1 MLQSHFLRLGQ
12 TKEVSGTVLTTLVS
26 CVLLAC
32 GQDFVDGGLYYEII
46 TTTDRPTSTAV
57 THLLLF
63 GDDSR
68 AHDDA
73 AQQYVGLQ

>member
-1 MLQSHFLRLGQ
+1 MSVNERFPVFNSSRYI
-12 TKEVSGTVLTTLVS
+12 
-26 CVLLAC
+26 LA
-32 GQDFVDGGLYYEII
+32 DILSILIGGLYYEII
-46 TTTDRPTSTAV
+46 TTTDRPIRL
-57 THLLLF
+57 THLVLF